1 MKPLYVVIL
10 LIITATLTGCV
21 TIGNADQPIASI
33 LVPATQPA
41 AEHPLVVVLPG
52 FGADAHDMQKHDIGA
67 AIHKTWPQ
75 ADVLLTSATFAY
87 YSRRNIVQRLDDDVI
102 TPARQKG
109 YRQIWLA
116 GASVGGMGVLF
127 YEYAHPGAMT
137 GLILLAPWLGSSDLQ
152 EKIRAAG
159 GIRQWDPGPVPAVVN
174 NDNYQQEM
182 WRVVKHW
189 ANDPAAA
196 QRVWMVCGADDR
208 MLKGDQLLAT
218 AISPTH
224 FLVIPGSHNWETFLR
239 AASLVSAQI
248 NRPAADAQASP

>member
-1 MKPLYVVIL
+1 MKTLPAVIL
-10 LIITATLTGCV
+10 LTLAATLAGCI
-21 TIGNADQPIASI
+21 TIGDADDPIASI

-41 AEHPLVVVLPG
+41 PEHPLVVVLPG
-52 FGADAHDMQKHDIGA
+52 FGADDKDMQKHDIGA

-87 YSRRNIVQRLDDDVI
+87 YTRRNIVQRLDDDVI

-109 YRQIWLA
+109 YKQIWLA

-137 GLILLAPWLGSSDLQ
+137 GLILLAPWLGSADLQ
-152 EKIRAAG
+152 KKIRDAG
-159 GIRQWDPGPVPAVVN
+159 GVRQWDPGPVPATVD

-182 WRVVKHW
+182 WRVVKRW
-189 ANDPAAA
+189 SEDPVAA
-196 QRVWMVCGADDR
+196 QRVWMICGADDR

-218 AISPTH
+218 ALPPSH
-224 FLVIPGSHNWETFLR
+224 FTVIPGSHNWETFLR
-239 AASLVSAQI
+239 AASLISAQV
-248 NRPAADAQASP
+248 NQPAAENPSP

>member
-1 MKPLYVVIL
+1 MKSLPTAIL
-10 LIITATLTGCV
+10 LAITAMLAGCI
-21 TIGNADQPIASI
+21 TIGDADDPIASI

-41 AEHPLVVVLPG
+41 AQHPLVVVLPG
-52 FGADAHDMQKHDIGA
+52 FGADDEDMQKHDIGA
-67 AIHKTWPQ
+67 AIHETWPQ

-87 YSRRNIVQRLDDDVI
+87 YTRRNIVQRLDDDVI

-109 YRQIWLA
+109 YQQIWLA

-152 EKIRAAG
+152 KKIRDAG
-159 GIRQWDPGPVPAVVN
+159 GVRQWDPGPVPAVVD

-182 WRVVKHW
+182 WRVIKRW
-189 ANDPAAA
+189 SEDPAAA
-196 QRVWMVCGADDR
+196 QRVWMICGADDR

-218 AISPTH
+218 ALAPSH
-224 FLVIPGSHNWETFLR
+224 FMVIPGSHNWETFLR
-239 AASLVSAQI
+239 AASLISAQI
-248 NRPAADAQASP
+248 NQPAAENPPPP